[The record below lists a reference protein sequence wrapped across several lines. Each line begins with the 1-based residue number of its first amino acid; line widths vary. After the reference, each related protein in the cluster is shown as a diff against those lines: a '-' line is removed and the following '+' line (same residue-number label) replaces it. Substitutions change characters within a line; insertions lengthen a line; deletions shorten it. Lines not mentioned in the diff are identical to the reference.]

1 MIHPKTASIWCF
13 DIVFWMIWVL
23 GIRSELLEEEN
34 SVTIWHQNSHDTR
47 LGDAVNAHC
56 KISVSLTRLS
66 TVLTL
71 KTTNDEKKK
80 YFGVSEITKTNYVN
94 YRNST
99 EFSKYIWQ
107 SNDLNITPKISW
119 EIATVIRCAAICL
132 TEKLFI
138 IKSFDNNQL
147 LNKKS

>member
-1 MIHPKTASIWCF
+1 M
-13 DIVFWMIWVL
+13 M
-23 GIRSELLEEEN
+23 
-34 SVTIWHQNSHDTR
+34 
-47 LGDAVNAHC
+47 
-56 KISVSLTRLS
+56 
-66 TVLTL
+66 
-71 KTTNDEKKK
+71 KKK

-107 SNDLNITPKISW
+107 LDDLSITPKISW
-119 EIATVIRCAAICL
+119 EIATVIRCAAIIDCCKL
-132 TEKLFI
+132 CPTEKLFI